1 MSPCFDLEKEPLKEM
16 LMVLMEQQQ
25 QKVIEGLEVMKRIQ
39 VSRCEVRRGKI
50 SSAIELIV
58 FNTMYNHCSYHVC
71 T

>member
-1 MSPCFDLEKEPLKEM
+1 MSPCFDLEKEPLQEM
-16 LMVLMEQQQ
+16 LIVLMEQQQ

-39 VSRCEVRRGKI
+39 VSRCEVRRGKS

-58 FNTMYNHCSYHVC
+58 FNNHCSYHVC